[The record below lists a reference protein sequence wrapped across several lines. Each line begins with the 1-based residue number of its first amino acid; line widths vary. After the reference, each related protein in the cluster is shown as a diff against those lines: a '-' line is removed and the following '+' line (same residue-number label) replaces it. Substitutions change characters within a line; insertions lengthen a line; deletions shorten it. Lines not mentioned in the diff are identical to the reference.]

1 MGQHGDGHLNDDLAR
16 MRGADDVASEM
27 GMVVR
32 RADADGAEV
41 AMTVTPSM
49 TNGFDVGHGGLIFT
63 LADTAMAYASN
74 ASGGT
79 TLATTASI
87 EWLTAVRA
95 GDHLVAVCRGIG
107 RRGRNSI
114 WDVEVTRSDG
124 TPVALFRGQTLTLGG
139 ATSGD

>member
-1 MGQHGDGHLNDDLAR
+1 MGQPDDGHLNDDLAR
-16 MRGADDVASEM
+16 MRAADDVAREM
-27 GMVVR
+27 GMAVT
-32 RADADGAEV
+32 RADTNGSEV
-41 AMTVTPSM
+41 TMTVTPSM

-95 GDHLVAVCRGIG
+95 GDHLVAVCRGVA

-114 WDVEVTRSDG
+114 WDVDVTRSDG
-124 TPVALFRGQTLTLGG
+124 TQVALFRGQTLTLGESAG
-139 ATSGD
+139 A